1 MNESQLIEQALQAIQ
16 PVLEGRLAAWEP
28 GAAPGMARRA
38 QQGSQ
43 ARIELHRPGRR
54 PIAFLAEVRRVERTS
69 DLAWH
74 AMHAA
79 QRRRSAPRPLLVA
92 PHVSAQL
99 AEECRQAGI
108 HFLDAAG
115 NAHIDV
121 PGLYLYI
128 TGRKP
133 AKRSAAQVDPST
145 LRKASTLR
153 VIFALLTI
161 DGLVLRPVREI
172 AQSAGVA
179 LGSTSEALAELQAL
193 GFLSGGA
200 RQRRLA
206 NRVLLITEWARQ
218 YPIALR
224 DKLQP
229 LRCSCASP
237 EGWRSLRLDPA
248 EAVWGAEMAAA
259 ALTDHLVPER
269 ACLYAWADRRALMLR
284 HRLRP
289 DPNGAVEILDA
300 FWPRPQASPSAVAPA
315 LLVYA
320 DLMASNDG
328 RNREVAKLLEAGL
341 RNA

>member
-1 MNESQLIEQALQAIQ
+1 MNESQVIAQALQAIE

-28 GAAPGMARRA
+28 EAAPGMARRA
-38 QQGSQ
+38 APRAD
-43 ARIELHRPGRR
+43 ARVELHRPGGR
-54 PIAFLAEVRRVERTS
+54 PIAFLAQVRRVERSS
-69 DLAWH
+69 DIAWH
-74 AMHAA
+74 AAHTA
-79 QRRRSAPRPLLVA
+79 QRRRSALRPLLVA

-115 NAHIDV
+115 NAHIDT

-133 AKRSAAQVDPST
+133 AKASTAQADPST

-153 VIFALLTI
+153 VVFALLTI
-161 DGLVLRPVREI
+161 DGLILRPVREI

-193 GFLSGGA
+193 GFVSGAA

-206 NRVLLITEWARQ
+206 NRALLATEWARQ

-229 LRCSCASP
+229 LRYACASAQ
-237 EGWRSLRLDPA
+237 GWRSMRLDPA
-248 EAVWGAEMAAA
+248 QAVWSAEMAAA
-259 ALTDHLVPER
+259 TLTDHLVPER
-269 ACLYAWADRRALMLR
+269 ACLYAWADRRTLMLR

-300 FWPRPQASPSAVAPA
+300 FWPRPQDSPPAVAPA

-328 RNREVAKLLEAGL
+328 RSMEVAKLLEKGW